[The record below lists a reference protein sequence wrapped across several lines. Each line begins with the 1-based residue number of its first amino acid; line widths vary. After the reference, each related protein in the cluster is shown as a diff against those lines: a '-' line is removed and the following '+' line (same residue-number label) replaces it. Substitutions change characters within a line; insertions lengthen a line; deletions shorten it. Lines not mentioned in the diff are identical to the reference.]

1 MRRVSPPAL
10 GLALA
15 LLSGHWP
22 HGASASEPDATFNG
36 QVMFADDF
44 EDGFDDAWTQR
55 GPGIEV
61 VEEDGNAFAR
71 FTQNRQM
78 LSSPPAI
85 WGSPDSYTD
94 DQLDEWESYDLSF
107 RFRVVT
113 ANEPASL
120 ERDASLLRLMW
131 AVAPVAENPAEGR
144 QLYLQARLADM
155 TFFGSGPRI
164 PWYGKNER
172 MAEEPTRTGIFETN
186 TERPELDARWHTIR
200 IEHRGE
206 TSRFFFDDELMHA
219 GRDKR
224 ATAGG
229 FAMRTEWNPD
239 RLEVKHVDIDDVLAV
254 KVER

>member
-1 MRRVSPPAL
+1 MSRAATIGVL
-10 GLALA
+10 NFVCLA
-15 LLSGHWP
+15 GFWP
-22 HGASASEPDATFNG
+22 HVAFATEPVAAVDDE
-36 QVMFADDF
+36 VMFADDF
-44 EDGFDDAWTQR
+44 EQGFSNGWTQR
-55 GPGIEV
+55 DAGIDL
-61 VEEDGNAFAR
+61 VEEDGNTFAR
-71 FTQNRQM
+71 FTRNRQT

-85 WGSPDSYTD
+85 WGSPDSYAD

-113 ANEPASL
+113 ADEPAL
-120 ERDASLLRLMW
+120 PQRGASLLRLMW

-239 RLEVKHVDIDDVLAV
+239 RLEVKRVDIDDVLAV